1 MSKNEKMDIIRN
13 VESSGL
19 GISQALKKVD
29 LPRSTYYRWKH
40 KLRTMG
46 SLGLKDNKPHRM
58 RTWNQLLPHEDDTI
72 LEVAYTNPEWPSRQI
87 CLYITDE
94 GDFSVSESTVYRR
107 LKKVGLIPEANI
119 KTFPASNEYK
129 VKTTHVNQQWQTDAT
144 YLKVD
149 RWGWFYLI
157 SVLDDFSRKILAW
170 ELRTS
175 MKAEDFS
182 DVVEQACEFTGL
194 DDVPVE
200 NRAKLLTDNG
210 SALIS
215 KDFGDYLEAK
225 GIGHIFCSPYHPQTN
240 GKIERFHRS
249 AKEKIL
255 LHVWESPDMLE
266 AEISRFINWY
276 NCRRYH
282 EGIGNVTP
290 DDVYYG
296 RRKTIHQ
303 KRADLKAKSM
313 LERKEFNGKILITG
327 AKTVS

>member
-1 MSKNEKMDIIRN
+1 MSKDQKMDIIRHI
-13 VESSGL
+13 ESSGL
-19 GISQALKKVD
+19 STSQALMKLD
-29 LPRSTYYRWKH
+29 MPRSTYYRWKR

-46 SLGLKDNKPHRM
+46 TLGLKDNKPHRA
-58 RTWNQLLPHEDDTI
+58 RTWNQLLPYENDTI
-72 LEVAYTNPEWPSRQI
+72 LEVAYANPEWPSRQI
-87 CLYITDE
+87 CLYITD
-94 GDFSVSESTVYRR
+94 GGNFSVSESTVYRR
-107 LKKVGLIPEANI
+107 LKKVGLIPEPII
-119 KTFPASNEYK
+119 KTFPASDEYK

-170 ELRTS
+170 QLKTS
-175 MKAEDFS
+175 MTAEDFS
-182 DVVEQACEFTGL
+182 DVIEQACEFTGL
-194 DDVPVE
+194 DDVPVDD
-200 NRAKLLTDNG
+200 RAKLLTDNG

-255 LHVWESPDMLE
+255 LHVWESPEMLT
-266 AEISRFINWY
+266 AEISKFINWY
-276 NCRRYH
+276 NSARYH

-296 RRKTIHQ
+296 RRQAILQ
-303 KRADLKAKSM
+303 KRAELKAKSM
-313 LERKEFNGKILITG
+313 LVRKEFNGKVSITG
-327 AKTVS
+327 AETVS